1 MHLQD
6 VEKISRARSLTAS
19 GEGRRKRELAS
30 VTMRELAS
38 AIGVDAATLSRWETG
53 TTSPRGAAA
62 IRWLDALRVLEVGGP
77 R

>member
-1 MHLQD
+1 MHLDD
-6 VEKISRARSLTAS
+6 VEKISRARSLAAS
-19 GEGRRKRELAS
+19 GEGRSKREGVS

-53 TTSPRGAAA
+53 TTAPRGPAA
-62 IRWLDALRVLEVGGP
+62 IRWLDALETLEVGGS